1 METFVALVIVALF
14 VGGVV
19 LYRRKKKADREA
31 LNRALPDQPVRHR
44 RGPADDDPRH
54 RHQ

>member
-19 LYRRKKKADREA
+19 LYSRKKKADREA
-31 LNRALPDQPVRHR
+31 YQRSLPDQPVRHR
-44 RGPADDDPRH
+44 RGSGSGER
-54 RHQ
+54 RTREK